1 MTARGRAVAALAAV
15 TAALAFPAAAS
26 AHATLLRST
35 PSPSGVVNSPPA
47 QVRLTYS
54 EAMEPGFAIVSV
66 TDAAGHQRTAG
77 PPRGSPANPDELDV
91 PLHGLSEGWYLV
103 FWRAISVDGHPV
115 RGAFTFAVGPNPGP
129 APQFAIPS
137 VSETAT
143 TTRLLVARWIAF
155 LSVMSAIGLFLLRT
169 LIARPLVGRVS
180 GTELRALSIAFWVA
194 LALALLATPIY
205 VLLATA
211 EFALRSVW
219 SIGALVPLMRV
230 SAFGRAW
237 LDLELVLAL
246 FAGAAAVLLWLD
258 RPTRR
263 QRTIAELLAFTG
275 ALGAAAAALL
285 AASASGH
292 AAQTAPRPL
301 ALTLDWVHL
310 AAGSIWIGGLIGLLV
325 LWRSLP
331 VARRVA
337 GLAVCIP
344 RFSDTAFFAVM
355 ALIGSGIG
363 ASLLHIP
370 TLASLWQTSYGKA
383 LLVKIALLLTA
394 MVLAAV
400 NLARTKP
407 RLEAS
412 RERPELGS
420 GTAVLLRRLVGGEVL
435 LVAGALFAAAVLSS
449 IAPPAKAITEVG
461 NASATVGPG
470 PVTEVMKHGAYR
482 LEFHVKPNRAAVP
495 NIFAVRI
502 TRAGKPVAGAEVTA
516 TFTMLDMEMGSQGYH
531 LADSGGGLYQ
541 HSAPALVMVGRWGLN
556 FQIQPPG
563 RQPFNVLLVD
573 HASG

>member
-1 MTARGRAVAALAAV
+1 
-15 TAALAFPAAAS
+15 
-26 AHATLLRST
+26 
-35 PSPSGVVNSPPA
+35 
-47 QVRLTYS
+47 
-54 EAMEPGFAIVSV
+54 MEPGFAIVSV

-91 PLHGLSEGWYLV
+91 PLHGLSKGWYLV

-143 TTRLLVARWIAF
+143 TTQLLVARWIAF
-155 LSVMSAIGLFLLRT
+155 LSVMSAIGLFLLRS
-169 LIARPLVGRVS
+169 L
-180 GTELRALSIAFWVA
+180 VA

-246 FAGAAAVLLWLD
+246 FAAAAAVLLWLD
-258 RPTRR
+258 RPARR
-263 QRTIAELLAFTG
+263 ERTIAELVAFPG

-461 NASATVGPG
+461 SASATVGPG

-482 LEFHVKPNRAAVP
+482 LEFRVKPNRAAVP

-502 TRAGKPVAGAEVTA
+502 TRAGNPVAGAEVTA